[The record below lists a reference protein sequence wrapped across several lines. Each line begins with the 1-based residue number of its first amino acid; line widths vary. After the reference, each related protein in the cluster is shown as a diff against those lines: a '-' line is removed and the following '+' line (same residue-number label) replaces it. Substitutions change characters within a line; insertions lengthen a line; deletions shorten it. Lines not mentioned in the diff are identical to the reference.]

1 MSPNCLFRSAFG
13 QNQQETNIKDK
24 NKIYFWKYV
33 QFSAGCGMN
42 EAENVFLAHGW
53 ESEYKCMGGSQV
65 TWLVQRSVFV
75 LPSAVA

>member
-1 MSPNCLFRSAFG
+1 M
-13 QNQQETNIKDK
+13 
-24 NKIYFWKYV
+24 

-75 LPSAVA
+75 LPSADA